1 MNEIAY
7 PQTQFQRYSSRQI
20 NKVTYYCQSLNAP
33 DKDVSEKK
41 NQIYKWLRNLPTQQL
56 EQVLSFTS
64 YYRVHS
70 FLKMFKQDQN
80 LLHEYFELAQ
90 SPYEVNVKIKLHQ
103 YYYVRECNR
112 IDMNAQWR
120 SAQQYILDHTYI
132 SDYEWLFDTITI
144 KGNVE
149 EIIQSFEIL
158 SKQQIFT
165 KSWRI
170 ETNEDEEYSEI
181 NFDSQQNQKMFWT
194 LSEHIVNEIEKAIL
208 IKFQQFEQKCTYTKQ
223 DQLFNFHQIELNFNN
238 INYEGET
245 QEFQKVL
252 ELSQGEMQFIDE
264 KVLLQS
270 WLQHIK
276 CESLSMNNAEKEIQH
291 FLQEKDL
298 IFQSPLKYIITESL
312 LFCKYLICKQLKNQ
326 FPLKKPVEENL
337 KEKKKPKQKLSDLK
351 LFQNPVTTP
360 VEDQSLKQVVS
371 YFSNSGKSKIL
382 PETEQRLFSTNLE
395 EKEQQIYEHSTGFM
409 KKLIETVLIEL
420 ENFKQYKKKLK
431 KVKNTKKQQVIEVVQ
446 PEPSVQQESQNA
458 IKDDEWNDKP
468 KSKKQRKKQ
477 LEKQRKKENL
487 ERKKLKQMNQSQQ
500 HSVQDDEK
508 IEKSSKSSIKDDNED
523 IENQNENDS
532 QHNNNEELIV
542 EEQQKNEII
551 EKVTQEIPIITNS
564 VPDDESDY
572 IEVQNKKQQKKQS
585 KSKSSRHKK
594 QSNKKDKEFQDNQS
608 LPDEQQYIPLL
619 KKSTSQSVQKNNHHQ
634 YDELKLERMP
644 SQQQNRITLQKKENG
659 MNKIQR
665 SGLVK
670 SKAQQKEQKLYTY
683 DLDQAHL
690 QKIYKTILEQKITND
705 VKQIYQKE
713 IDQFN
718 RYKAARD
725 ISIQRVQHVIKSYFK
740 NCDTQIFGSST
751 TGLALKDSDVDMV
764 VYGLQVFTKQ
774 QLFEPMRRLIEIFT
788 ELKWAVQCKHIFQ
801 ASVPLIKVLV
811 DPSIDFLSFKG
822 EPKYIIMQCR
832 NLDLNLKYGD
842 PSQHIFI
849 DITFEL
855 APSYAIYNPY
865 IQAFNIGF
873 QSTQFTIDICGK
885 IQGFSEVAIYLKKL
899 LKIKDLNDSYT
910 GGISSFCLT
919 IMLAAIGQDHNIG
932 QKLINFLHKY
942 GCNFD
947 PNKWA
952 IYLDE
957 KEQNNFY
964 NIEDE
969 QSNQPLTIISPI
981 NLQKIQI
988 NVTKIQTILQLFQ
1001 QLYVEIMQNI
1011 DQIESCLQKRIN
1023 QKELLE
1029 NYNSHQ
1035 ISKLVDLVSWQCSN
1049 LLESHIQ

>member
-33 DKDVSEKK
+33 DKDVLEKK
-41 NQIYKWLRNLPTQQL
+41 NQIYKWLRNLPKQQL

-64 YYRVHS
+64 YYRVNS
-70 FLKMFKQDQN
+70 FQKMFKQDQN
-80 LLHEYFELAQ
+80 QLHEYWELDQ
-90 SPYEVNVKIKLHQ
+90 SPFVVDVKIKLNEQ
-103 YYYVRECNR
+103 YYVRECNR
-112 IDMNAQWR
+112 INMTDQWKY
-120 SAQQYILDHTYI
+120 AQQYILDHTYI

-144 KGNVE
+144 KGNID

-158 SKQQIFT
+158 SQQSIFT

-181 NFDSQQNQKMFWT
+181 NFDLQQKQKAFRT
-194 LSEHIVNEIEKAIL
+194 LSEHIVDEIEKAIL

-223 DQLFNFHQIELNFNN
+223 DQLINFHQIELNLNN
-238 INYEGET
+238 INYEIET
-245 QEFQKVL
+245 QEYLKIL
-252 ELSQGEMQFIDE
+252 EHSKGEMQFIDE

-270 WLQHIK
+270 WFQHIK
-276 CESLSMNNAEKEIQH
+276 CENLNLNDVEQQIQH
-291 FLQEKDL
+291 LLQDKDQ
-298 IFQSPLKYIITESL
+298 IFQSPLKFTITESL
-312 LFCKYLICKQLKNQ
+312 LFCKYLICKQLKNTY
-326 FPLKKPVEENL
+326 PLKKPVEENL
-337 KEKKKPKQKLSDLK
+337 KEKKKQKQKFSDLK
-351 LFQNPVTTP
+351 LFQGKI
-360 VEDQSLKQVVS
+360 DQLKQINS
-371 YFSNSGKSKIL
+371 YFTSSEKSKIL
-382 PETEQRLFSTNLE
+382 PENEQRLFSTNLE
-395 EKEQQIYEHSTGFM
+395 EKEQQIYEYSTNFM

-420 ENFKQYKKKLK
+420 ENYKQYKKKHK
-431 KVKNTKKQQVIEVVQ
+431 KVKNAKKQQIVEIVQ
-446 PEPSVQQESQNA
+446 PEPTIQVSTDI

-477 LEKQRKKENL
+477 IEKQRKKDNL
-487 ERKKLKQMNQSQQ
+487 ERKKVKQMNQSQQ
-500 HSVQDDEK
+500 QNVQQNDK
-508 IEKSSKSSIKDDNED
+508 IEISSKSSIKDDNED
-523 IENQNENDS
+523 IEND
-532 QHNNNEELIV
+532 NNNNQEYIF
-542 EEQQKNEII
+542 EQQQQIQII
-551 EKVTQEIPIITNS
+551 EKVIQEIPIIINQL
-564 VPDDESDY
+564 PDDESEY

-585 KSKSSRHKK
+585 KSKQSRNKK
-594 QSNKKDKEFQDNQS
+594 QSNKKDKEFKDNQS
-608 LPDEQQYIPLL
+608 LPDEQQYIPAL
-619 KKSTSQSVQKNNHHQ
+619 KKSTSQSVQKNNNHQ
-634 YDELKLERMP
+634 YEQLKLERMQ
-644 SQQQNRITLQKKENG
+644 SQQQNRIILQKKENG
-659 MNKIQR
+659 INKIQR

-683 DLDQAHL
+683 DLDQNQL

-713 IDQFN
+713 IDSFN
-718 RYKAARD
+718 KYKIARN

-740 NCDTQIFGSST
+740 NCDTEIFGSST

-764 VYGLQVFTKQ
+764 VYGLQVYTKQ
-774 QLFEPMRRLIEIFT
+774 QLFEPMRRLIEIFN
-788 ELKWAVQCKHIFQ
+788 ELQWAVQCKHIFQ
-801 ASVPLIKVLV
+801 ASVPIIKVLV

-822 EPKYIIMQCR
+822 EPKYILMQCR

-842 PSQHIFI
+842 PSQNIFI

-855 APSYAIYNPY
+855 TPPYAIYNPY

-873 QSTQFTIDICGK
+873 QSTQYTIDICEK

-957 KEQNNFY
+957 KGQNNFC

-1001 QLYVEIMQNI
+1001 QLYIEIMQNI
-1011 DQIESCLQKRIN
+1011 DQIESCLQKKIN
-1023 QKELLE
+1023 QKELLD

-1035 ISKLVDLVSWQCSN
+1035 IQRLVDLVFWQCPN

>member
-33 DKDVSEKK
+33 DKDGLEKK
-41 NQIYKWLRNLPTQQL
+41 NQIYKWLRNLPTCQL
-56 EQVLSFTS
+56 QQVLSFTS

-70 FLKMFKQDQN
+70 FLKMFKQDQI
-80 LLHEYFELAQ
+80 LLHEYLELAQ
-90 SPYEVNVKIKLHQ
+90 SPYEVNVKIQLHQ

-112 IDMNAQWR
+112 IDMNKSWR

-144 KGNVE
+144 KGNIE
-149 EIIQSFEIL
+149 DIISSFEIL

-165 KSWRI
+165 KNWRI

-223 DQLFNFHQIELNFNN
+223 DQLFNYHQIELNFNYF
-238 INYEGET
+238 NYDIEI

-252 ELSQGEMQFIDE
+252 EQSQIEMQFIDE

-270 WLQHIK
+270 WFQHIK
-276 CESLSMNNAEKEIQH
+276 CENLNIINIEQQIKQFVSNKE
-291 FLQEKDL
+291 L
-298 IFQSPLKYIITESL
+298 IFQSPLKFTIMESF
-312 LFCKYLICKQLKNQ
+312 LFCKYLICKQLKSLY
-326 FPLKKPVEENL
+326 PLKKPLEEIH

-351 LFQNPVTTP
+351 LFQGKV
-360 VEDQSLKQVVS
+360 DSLKQINS
-371 YFSNSGKSKIL
+371 YFTSSEKSKIL
-382 PETEQRLFSTNLE
+382 PENEQRLFSTNLE
-395 EKEQQIYEHSTGFM
+395 EKEQQIYEHSTSFM
-409 KKLIETVLIEL
+409 KRLIETVLTEL
-420 ENFKQYKKKLK
+420 ENYKQYKKKLK
-431 KVKNTKKQQVIEVVQ
+431 KVKNAKKQQVSEIVQ
-446 PEPSVQQESQNA
+446 PESTVQVSQDI

-477 LEKQRKKENL
+477 LEKQRKKDNL
-487 ERKKLKQMNQSQQ
+487 ERKKQKQINQTQQ
-500 HSVQDDEK
+500 QSPQQEEK
-508 IEKSSKSSIKDDNED
+508 MEKSSKSSIKDDNED
-523 IENQNENDS
+523 TEI
-532 QHNNNEELIV
+532 NEELII
-542 EEQQKNEII
+542 EQQQEVQIM
-551 EKVTQEIPIITNS
+551 ESVSQEIPIIANPP
-564 VPDDESDY
+564 VLDDESEY

-585 KSKSSRHKK
+585 KTKSQRNKK
-594 QSNKKDKEFQDNQS
+594 QTNKKDKEFQDNQS
-608 LPDEQQYIPLL
+608 LPDEQQYIPSL

-634 YDELKLERMP
+634 YDEVKLERMQ
-644 SQQQNRITLQKKENG
+644 SQQQSRMVLQKKENG
-659 MNKIQR
+659 INKIQR

-670 SKAQQKEQKLYTY
+670 SKAQQKEQKLFIY
-683 DLDQAHL
+683 DLDQNQL
-690 QKIYKTILEQKITND
+690 QKIYKTILDQKITND
-705 VKQIYQKE
+705 VKQIYEKE
-713 IDQFN
+713 MDQYN

-740 NCDTQIFGSST
+740 NCDTEIFGSST

-764 VYGLQVFTKQ
+764 VYGLQVYTKQ

-832 NLDLNLKYGD
+832 NQDLNLKYGD
-842 PSQHIFI
+842 PSQHIYI

-855 APSYAIYNPY
+855 APPYAIYNPY
-865 IQAFNIGF
+865 VQAFNIGF
-873 QSTQFTIDICGK
+873 QSTQYTIDICEK
-885 IQGFSEVAIYLKKL
+885 ISGFSEVAIYLKKL

-919 IMLAAIGQDHNIG
+919 IMLAAIGQDHSIG

-952 IYLDE
+952 IYLDD
-957 KEQNNFY
+957 KGQNNFY

-1001 QLYVEIMQNI
+1001 QLYIEIMQII
-1011 DQIESCLQKRIN
+1011 DQIESCLQKQID
-1023 QKELLE
+1023 QKELLD
-1029 NYNSHQ
+1029 NFNNHQ
-1035 ISKLVDLVSWQCSN
+1035 IQKLVDLVSWQCPN

>member
-20 NKVTYYCQSLNAP
+20 NKVTYYCQSLNPP
-33 DKDVSEKK
+33 DKDGLEKK
-41 NQIYKWLRNLPTQQL
+41 NQIYKWLRNLPTYQL

-80 LLHEYFELAQ
+80 LLHEYLELTQ
-90 SPYEVNVKIKLHQ
+90 CPYEVNVKIQLHQ

-112 IDMNAQWR
+112 IDMNKSWR

-144 KGNVE
+144 KGNIE
-149 EIIQSFEIL
+149 EIISSFEIL

-165 KSWRI
+165 KNWRI

-223 DQLFNFHQIELNFNN
+223 DQLFNFHQIVLNFNDF
-238 INYEGET
+238 NYEIET

-252 ELSQGEMQFIDE
+252 EQSQVEMQFIDE

-270 WLQHIK
+270 WFQHIK
-276 CESLSMNNAEKEIQH
+276 CENLNFINIEQQIHQ
-291 FLQEKDL
+291 FVQNKDL
-298 IFQSPLKYIITESL
+298 IFQSPLKLTIMESL
-312 LFCKYLICKQLKNQ
+312 LFCKYLICKQLKSLY
-326 FPLKKPVEENL
+326 PLKKPVEEIL

-351 LFQNPVTTP
+351 LFQGKT
-360 VEDQSLKQVVS
+360 DSLKQINS
-371 YFSNSGKSKIL
+371 YFTSSEKSKIL
-382 PETEQRLFSTNLE
+382 PENEQRLFSTNLE

-409 KKLIETVLIEL
+409 KKLIETVLTEL
-420 ENFKQYKKKLK
+420 ENYKQHKKKLK
-431 KVKNTKKQQVIEVVQ
+431 KVKNAKKQQVEIVQ
-446 PEPSVQQESQNA
+446 PEPTVLVNQDI
-458 IKDDEWNDKP
+458 IKDDEWTDKP

-477 LEKQRKKENL
+477 LEKQRKKDNL
-487 ERKKLKQMNQSQQ
+487 ERKKQKQMNQSQQ
-500 HSVQDDEK
+500 QSTQQDEK
-508 IEKSSKSSIKDDNED
+508 LEKSSKSSNKDDDDTENNE
-523 IENQNENDS
+523 
-532 QHNNNEELIV
+532 NNEEFMI
-542 EEQQKNEII
+542 EQQQQKIEII
-551 EKVTQEIPIITNS
+551 EKISQEIPTNS
-564 VPDDESDY
+564 NLSIPDDESEY

-585 KSKSSRHKK
+585 KPKSSRNKK
-594 QSNKKDKEFQDNQS
+594 QVSKKDKEFQDNQS
-608 LPDEQQYIPLL
+608 LPDEQQYIPAL

-634 YDELKLERMP
+634 YVEIKLERMQ
-644 SQQQNRITLQKKENG
+644 SQQQSRMILQKKENG
-659 MNKIQR
+659 INKIQR

-683 DLDQAHL
+683 DLDQTQL

-740 NCDTQIFGSST
+740 NCDTEIFGSST

-822 EPKYIIMQCR
+822 EPKYVIMQCR

-842 PSQHIFI
+842 SSQHIFI

-855 APSYAIYNPY
+855 APPYAIYNPY
-865 IQAFNIGF
+865 IQAFNIGL
-873 QSTQFTIDICGK
+873 QSTQYTIDICEK

-919 IMLAAIGQDHNIG
+919 IMLAAIGQDHSIG

-957 KEQNNFY
+957 KGQNNFY

-1001 QLYVEIMQNI
+1001 QLYIEIMQNI
-1011 DQIESCLQKRIN
+1011 DQIESCLQKQIN
-1023 QKELLE
+1023 QKELLD
-1029 NYNSHQ
+1029 NFNSHQ
-1035 ISKLVDLVSWQCSN
+1035 IQKLVDLVFWQCPN